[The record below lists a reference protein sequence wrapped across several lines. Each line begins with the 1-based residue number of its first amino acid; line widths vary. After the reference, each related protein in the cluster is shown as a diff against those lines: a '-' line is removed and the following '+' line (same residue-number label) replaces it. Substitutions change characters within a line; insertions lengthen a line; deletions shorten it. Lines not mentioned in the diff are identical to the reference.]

1 VTGRPSIVEFL
12 RARLDEEEQVAREV
26 IEKNWHRATWVG
38 DEFNSAVVITRDVT
52 LASGSDH
59 SIAQCGVEALE
70 DGELYA
76 EHIAQW
82 DPARVL
88 AEVDARRRII
98 EMWEDPAAVRILPDG
113 VRDGRDPDEVEIQV
127 GIAEA
132 IDDVVC
138 VLAMP
143 YAGHPDY
150 DQAWAPEQV
159 AT

>member
-1 VTGRPSIVEFL
+1 MTGRPSIVEFL
-12 RARLDEEEQVAREV
+12 RARLDEDQRY
-26 IEKNWHRATWVG
+26 
-38 DEFNSAVVITRDVT
+38 
-52 LASGSDH
+52 ASYGGPTTSW
-59 SIAQCGVEALE
+59 APRL
-70 DGELYA
+70 
-76 EHIAQW
+76 
-82 DPARVL
+82 L
-88 AEVDARRRII
+88 AEVKAKRRIV